1 MKNFIDYQFP
11 KEISYGSVG
20 GAAFLTDII
29 ETTSGHEQR
38 NIKRIHPR
46 ARYNVEIGIRHQKD
60 LEDIRALHL
69 IARGR
74 ALGFRYQ
81 DPLDYQVNQGFIGNG
96 DGKTKKFQLIKRY
109 HINNTYF
116 YDRHIICPVKGSIQL
131 YVNNVLQLNNWRL
144 TEKGIITFKEASL
157 KGAVISACFDFDVPV
172 RFDCDYLPQR
182 LDNYNIA
189 SITDIPLVEILS

>member
-20 GAAFLTDII
+20 GAAFSTDII
-29 ETTSGHEQR
+29 ETSSGYEQR
-38 NIKRIHPR
+38 NIKRMRPR
-46 ARYNVEIGIRHQKD
+46 ARYNVAIGIRHQKD

-74 ALGFRYQ
+74 GFGFRYQ
-81 DPLDYQVNQGFIGNG
+81 DPLDYKVNQGFIGTG
-96 DGKTKKFQLIKRY
+96 DGKSKKFQLIKRY

-116 YDRHIICPVKGSIQL
+116 YDRHIVCPVKDSIQL
-131 YVNNVLQLNNWRL
+131 YVDNVVQLNHWRL
-144 TEKGIITFKEASL
+144 IEKGIITFNETPL
-157 KGAVISACFDFDVPV
+157 KGAMISASFDFDVPV

-189 SITDIPLVEILS
+189 SIADISLVEILL

>member
-20 GAAFLTDII
+20 GSAFLTDII
-29 ETTSGHEQR
+29 ETSSGYEQR
-38 NIKRIHPR
+38 NIKRMRPR
-46 ARYNVEIGIRHQKD
+46 ARYNVAIGIRHQKD

-69 IARGR
+69 ITQGR
-74 ALGFRYQ
+74 VLGFRYQ

-96 DGKTKKFQLIKRY
+96 DEKSKKFQLIKRY
-109 HINNTYF
+109 HINNLYF
-116 YDRHIICPVKGSIQL
+116 YDRQIVCPVKESIQV
-131 YVNNVLQLNNWRL
+131 YMDNVLQSKNWSL
-144 TEKGIITFKEASL
+144 GSKGIIIFKSPPY
-157 KGAVISACFDFDVPV
+157 KGTIISASFEFDVPV

-189 SITDIPLVEILS
+189 SIVDIQLIEILT